1 MPLTEAVRKLYENIP
16 ESRTNANFSWGP
28 GNKLGA
34 QALQFF
40 FSRPAAEQQRI
51 RSLFAAL
58 TDEEFGQTFACR
70 YLCMRDLLF
79 LVSDVLSA
87 ERVKDGDLNL
97 ITEES
102 HRALA
107 DAFVVKDP
115 AKSIAEQSRVK
126 NRLILC
132 PRGTLK
138 TTFDVGD
145 VVQWI
150 LCFPNIRVLFEC
162 AEKGLALGFVKE
174 VTDIFKRPDA
184 ETSEDVSLFQQLF
197 PDYSIPAL
205 ESYTNHFDCPLRT
218 RKGREWTVMAGSLE
232 ASMSGWHYDV
242 LCVDDSVTNEN
253 SHTLDALTKTRK
265 NFWINKKMLVSWGY
279 LNLIGTR
286 YHIDDLYGDFMRKAP
301 EGTYDLVHRTA
312 WALHAAAKNKALADL
327 VADDVDLYYPQ
338 MLPFEFLKTEALQ
351 DWQAFNSQYM
361 NDPIAAMDVTFTE
374 DLIRS
379 HTIPYDQV
387 PGEGRLVV
395 AWDLAFST
403 KLGRDFS
410 CAAIGLV
417 DKDGR
422 LFIVDLVRGR
432 FNPTALGQEVA
443 LCFHKYN
450 PYILEI
456 EDTGGATWLDKYVQ
470 EAMARYGAQGRIS
483 WIPPLRQKNAK
494 ESRILALHTL
504 LTQNRLW
511 FSASLPHYD
520 HLLNEFIRYTGEQGG
535 HDDIPDAISMLQ
547 KHLPQMVLQ
556 GQKNIA
562 PNELVVKTFRDKA
575 MHELIYGIREA
586 AQMPQPAQEMPA
598 PETEAHLY
606 GGLPSDLGYGLVG

>member
-1 MPLTEAVRKLYENIP
+1 MPLTEAVRKLYDSIP
-16 ESRTNANFSWGP
+16 ESRTNSNFSWGP

-34 QALQFF
+34 QALGFF
-40 FSRPAAEQQRI
+40 FSRPAAEQQRV

-58 TDEEFGQTFACR
+58 GDEEFGKTLVCR

-102 HRALA
+102 HRVLA

-115 AKSIAEQSRVK
+115 AKSIAEQSKVK

-138 TTFDVGD
+138 TTFDVAD

-184 ETSEDVSLFQQLF
+184 EASEDVSLFQQLF

-205 ESYTNHFDCPLRT
+205 DSYTNHFDCPLRT

-286 YHIDDLYGDFMRKAP
+286 YHVDDLYGDFVRKAP
-301 EGTYDLVHRTA
+301 DGTYDLVHRTA
-312 WALHAAAKNKALADL
+312 WTILTHAKNTSIADL
-327 VADDVDLYYPQ
+327 AETDVILHYPQ
-338 MLPFEFLKTEALQ
+338 MLPFAFLKTEALQ

-361 NDPIAAMDVTFTE
+361 NDPIAAMDVTFSE
-374 DLIRS
+374 ELIRS
-379 HTIPYDQV
+379 HTIPYDQM
-387 PGEGRLVV
+387 PKEGRLII

-403 KLGRDFS
+403 KIGRDYS
-410 CAAIGLV
+410 CAAIGMI

-422 LFIVDLVRGR
+422 LFIVDLVHGR
-432 FNPTALGQEVA
+432 FNPTALGMEVA
-443 LCFHKYN
+443 LCFQKYS
-450 PYILEI
+450 PYILEM
-456 EDTGGATWLDKYVQ
+456 EDTGAATWLDKYVQ
-470 EAMARYGAQGRIS
+470 EAMARYGTQGRIS
-483 WIPPLRQKNAK
+483 WVPPLREKNAK
-494 ESRILALHTL
+494 DIRIKYLHVL
-504 LTQNRLW
+504 LTQGRLW
-511 FSASLPHYD
+511 FSASISKYD
-520 HLLNEFIRYTGEQGG
+520 ELINQFIRYTGDQGG
-535 HDDIPDAISMLQ
+535 HDDIPDAISMLH

-562 PNELVVKTFRDKA
+562 TNELVVKTFRDKA
-575 MHELIYGIREA
+575 LHEMIFGLREA
-586 AQMPQPAQEMPA
+586 AEMPA
-598 PETEAHLY
+598 PAPEMPPPDYQSEQY
-606 GGLPSDLGYGLVG
+606 GGLHCDLGFGLVG